1 MAKITFC
8 GAAREVT
15 GSMHV
20 VEVDGKR
27 IALDCGLFQGRRSE
41 STEKNKHFKV
51 PASQIDAVI
60 LSHAHIDHTGRLPM
74 LVKQGFTG
82 KIYSTPATRDLCAI
96 MLADSAHIQEEDAK
110 YINRKRQ
117 PDSPVEPLYDAN
129 DVIKTLKLFRTV
141 AFNTKFT
148 VTDRVRAS
156 FFETGHM
163 LGSAG
168 IELILNEPETRPHT
182 LVFSGDLGRF
192 HLPILRDPAPLPPCD
207 TLICESTYGNK
218 ISPPAD
224 DLKSR
229 LEEVISETQKRGG
242 KVIIPAFSVG
252 RTQSIVY
259 YIHQLKHEGRI
270 TNMPVYVDS
279 PLSVNATQVFQMHP
293 DCYDVDARAFH
304 AETGDIL
311 GAGTVNY
318 TSSVEQS
325 KSLDSRGD
333 SIVII
338 SSSGMC
344 ESGRILHHLK
354 AAVESPKNTVLIVGF
369 QAEHTLGRRIVDR
382 AKTLRIYGEE
392 YSLRAN
398 VVVLN
403 GFSGHA
409 DKLELRKLTQPL
421 AKRCKRAFLVHG
433 EMDQMAAL
441 QATMQS
447 DGFRSVE
454 LPVLGESEIVNPQT

>member
-1 MAKITFC
+1 MVKITFC

-41 STEKNKHFKV
+41 AASKNNHFKV
-51 PASQIDAVI
+51 PANFIDAVI
-60 LSHAHIDHTGRLPM
+60 LSHAHIDHTGRLPL
-74 LVKQGFTG
+74 LVKQGFAG
-82 KIYSTPATRDLCAI
+82 EVYATPATRDLCAI

-110 YINRKRQ
+110 YLNRKQQ
-117 PDSPVEPLYDAN
+117 PDPPIEPLYFAN
-129 DVIKTLKLFRTV
+129 DVIASLKLFRTV
-141 AFNTKFT
+141 TFNTPFT
-148 VTDRVRAS
+148 VTDRVKAR

-168 IELILNEPETRPHT
+168 IELTISEPDAKPHT

-192 HLPILRDPAPLPPCD
+192 NLPILRDPAPIPPCD
-207 TLICESTYGNK
+207 TLICESTYGGK
-218 ISPPAD
+218 ESPSTD
-224 DLKSR
+224 DLKVR
-229 LEEVISETQKRGG
+229 LEEVIRDTQSRGG

-270 TNMPVYVDS
+270 PDVPIFVDS
-279 PLSVNATQVFQMHP
+279 PLAVNATEVFQMHP

-318 TSSVEQS
+318 VSSVDQS
-325 KSLDSRGD
+325 KALDARGD

-354 AAVESPKNTVLIVGF
+354 ATVDSPKNTILIVGF

-382 AKTLRIYGEE
+382 APKLRIYGQE
-392 YSLRAN
+392 YRLRAN

-409 DKLELRKLTQPL
+409 DKHELRRLTQPL

-433 EMDQMAAL
+433 ELDQMTAM
-441 QATMQS
+441 QATMRG
-447 DGFRSVE
+447 DGFKSVE
-454 LPVLGESEIVNPQT
+454 MPVLGESEIVGYER